1 MNIGNNISAIRNS
14 KKMTQQ
20 QLADKLRIRQQQVS
34 RWEEGVFIPSAKNL
48 KKLSIALSCSIDDLL
63 KGSDDNDL

>member
-34 RWEEGVFIPSAKNL
+34 RWEEGIFIPNAKNL
-48 KKLSIALSCSIDDLL
+48 KKLSIVLDCSIDDLL
-63 KGSDDNDL
+63 KGSDDNGL

>member
-1 MNIGNNISAIRNS
+1 MNIGRNIITIRNS

-34 RWEEGVFIPSAKNL
+34 RWEEGIFIPNAKNL
-48 KKLSIALSCSIDDLL
+48 KKLSIVLDCSIDDLL
-63 KGSDDNDL
+63 KGSDDNGL

>member
-1 MNIGNNISAIRNS
+1 MDISNNISAIRNS

-34 RWEEGVFIPSAKNL
+34 RWEEGAFIPNAKNL
-48 KKLSIALSCSIDDLL
+48 KKLSAALNCSIDDLL
-63 KGSDDNDL
+63 RSDDNDL